1 MTSQASGRSGIP
13 ALLGTPAASSL
24 RSLTRWTARQ
34 GDGVDLELV
43 CAEHPSPAWG
53 DPARTVIRMPTC
65 LGVAPAHEILEL
77 LTVGAAAVVL
87 RRDGCAHGETANAAL
102 DGAARMLTEAGV
114 DRLRLTP
121 AAGSESYGETGG
133 AAGAPAVGQP
143 GEAPAAALTRTA
155 RLRRGG
161 RAPRRRRERNREVLD
176 AARMPVA
183 RRQVLGLGAGAA
195 RDLPDEHDSAPRRL
209 SVVLAT
215 LLAGVRQVDVPSEI
229 DLPSP
234 AVRLTARGCTAC
246 GVCVR
251 ACPTDAL
258 AMRHVGTGPENAPMV
273 TTLAQD
279 PTACDGCGI
288 CIQMCPE
295 DVLAGTGAWGWDAVL
310 ERVAAPLLAPVGT
323 LATARCRK
331 CHTRFPTTDAASLC
345 PVCTYRR
352 QNPFGSARPPGL

>member
-1 MTSQASGRSGIP
+1 MTQAV
-13 ALLGTPAASSL
+13 PAAPNLLSL
-24 RSLTRWTARQ
+24 ARWTARQ
-34 GDGVDLELV
+34 SDGVDLELV

-77 LTVGAAAVVL
+77 LTVGATAVVV

-102 DGAARMLTEAGV
+102 DGAAQMLAEAGV
-114 DRLRLTP
+114 DRLRLAP
-121 AAGSESYGETGG
+121 AAGPPQDEPDD
-133 AAGAPAVGQP
+133 AA
-143 GEAPAAALTRTA
+143 RA
-155 RLRRGG
+155 RGSWLRRRG
-161 RAPRRRRERNREVLD
+161 RAPRRRRDRNREVLD

-183 RRQVLGLGAGAA
+183 RRQVLGLGSGSA

-209 SVVLAT
+209 SVVLAA
-215 LLAGVRQVDVPSEI
+215 LLAGTGRVDVPSRNDAPSRNDVPRRVDVPSQI
-229 DLPSP
+229 DRPSP
-234 AVRLTARGCTAC
+234 AVRLSARGCTAC

-258 AMRHVGTGPENAPMV
+258 VMRHVGADHDDAPMV

-288 CIQMCPE
+288 CIRMCPE
-295 DVLAGTGAWGWDAVL
+295 DVLAGAGAWGWDAVL
-310 ERVAAPLLAPVGT
+310 ERVATPLLAPVGT

-331 CHTRFPTTDAASLC
+331 CQTRFPTTDATSLC

-352 QNPFGSARPPGL
+352 QNPFGSGHPPGL

>member
-1 MTSQASGRSGIP
+1 MTPGASGIP
-13 ALLGTPAASSL
+13 ALLGALAAPSL

-34 GDGVDLELV
+34 DDGVDLELV

-53 DPARTVIRMPTC
+53 DPARTLIRVPTC

-77 LTVGAAAVVL
+77 LTVGAATIVV

-102 DGAARMLTEAGV
+102 EGAARMLAAAGV
-114 DRLRLTP
+114 DRLRLTS
-121 AAGSESYGETGG
+121 AADSGSNGETGGTTGETGG
-133 AAGAPAVGQP
+133 ANGASADGPP
-143 GEAPAAALTRTA
+143 GDAPAAALSRGS
-155 RLRRGG
+155 RLRRRG
-161 RAPRRRRERNREVLD
+161 RALRRRRDRTREVLD

-183 RRQVLGLGAGAA
+183 RRQVLGLGAGVA

-209 SVVLAT
+209 SVVLGS
-215 LLAGVRQVDVPSEI
+215 LLAGAGQVDA
-229 DLPSP
+229 PSP

-258 AMRHVGTGPENAPMV
+258 VIRHVGAHDGDAPMV

-295 DVLAGTGAWGWDAVL
+295 DVLTGAGAWGWDAVL
-310 ERVAAPLLAPVGT
+310 ERVATPVLAPVGT
-323 LATARCRK
+323 LATAQCGK
-331 CHTRFPTTDAASLC
+331 CQTRFPTTDAASLC

-352 QNPFGSARPPGL
+352 QNPFGSGRPPGL